1 MTMDFLTWCRDS
13 DRWRSHAWAN
23 DRKCRL
29 PTDVPETREAYV
41 ETFTAAGYGGY
52 LHRLAE
58 ETVHT
63 GSSAWA
69 EYVTATGREDG
80 S

>member
-1 MTMDFLTWCRDS
+1 MDFLTWCRSS

-23 DRKCRL
+23 DRRTRL
-29 PTDVPETREAYV
+29 PADTPETREAYE
-41 ETFTAAGYGGY
+41 ETFVAAGYGGY

-69 EYVTATGREDG
+69 EYVTAMGAEGG

>member
-1 MTMDFLTWCRDS
+1 MDFLTWCRSS
-13 DRWRSHAWAN
+13 DRWRAHAWAN
-23 DRKCRL
+23 DRKIRL
-29 PTDVPETREAYV
+29 PKGTPETREAYEERFV
-41 ETFTAAGYGGY
+41 AAGYGGY

-58 ETVHT
+58 ETERIT

-69 EYVTATGREDG
+69 EYRRAMDAGD